1 MNFIVTTENFL
12 AGLKRVMNAVS
23 SKPILPILT
32 NILIEAADGQ
42 LYLTSYDTEMRIKTA
57 VTAVVMN
64 EGAITLQAKKLLDII
79 SALPSGDIEVFND
92 VETPENVRICCQKS
106 KFLMHG
112 LSAAGYPEAPVFN
125 EEWGF
130 TIAGKELVDSLMKVS
145 YARSSDVSRESLNGI
160 LCSIQS
166 GMRTVAATDGRRLA
180 LVERPLEGDESSLPT
195 RDGDFIM
202 PYSVVCELVK
212 SIDQNKEVKV
222 HLAGSMAVFETG
234 DTTIM
239 CKLVEKQYPNYRS
252 VIAAN
257 FNNKVS
263 IPRSLFIE
271 VLKRMR
277 IVINENESN
286 NGITLELNGS
296 QMMISARSNEF
307 GEANESIDVDY
318 SGEPVSISFNPQY
331 IADPLK
337 TLSCDVFSICFN
349 DCFTPVEITGDPGFI
364 YILMPL
370 RP

>member
-1 MNFIVTTENFL
+1 MNFIVTTENFV

-23 SKPILPILT
+23 TKPILPILT

-57 VTAVVMN
+57 VTAVIMN

-79 SALPSGDIEVFND
+79 SALPSGDIEVVTD
-92 VETPENVRICCQKS
+92 AVTPENVHVSCHKS
-106 KFLMHG
+106 KYLMHG
-112 LSAAGYPEAPVFN
+112 VAATGYPEAPAFN

-130 TIAGKELVDSLMKVS
+130 TISGKELVDSLMKVS

-160 LCSIQS
+160 LCSIKS
-166 GMRTVAATDGRRLA
+166 GMRTVAATDGRRLS
-180 LVERPLEGDESSLPT
+180 LVESPLQGDESTLPA

-212 SIDQNKEVKV
+212 SIDQNKDVKV

-234 DTTIM
+234 ETTIM

-252 VIAAN
+252 VIAVN
-257 FNNKVS
+257 FNNKVV
-263 IPRSLFIE
+263 IPRALFSD

-277 IVINENESN
+277 IVINENETN

-296 QMMISARSNEF
+296 QMTISARSNEY
-307 GEANESIDVDY
+307 GEANESIDVEY
-318 SGEPVSISFNPQY
+318 SGDPITISFNPQY
-331 IADPLK
+331 LADPLK
-337 TLSCDVFSICFN
+337 SLACDNFTIRFN

-370 RP
+370 RS